1 VSEPFEGWR
10 RLLSRASDLAG
21 ILWVGL
27 AHWHIRV
34 FWRIDGFSDRRGRGL
49 GGGPEKRGVGDRQI
63 RLHDAQMPDIGPKED
78 SIIFLCFAPDLIF
91 RGETG
96 EQAVAALTIEGPTS
110 LASLGKKEAS

>member
-1 VSEPFEGWR
+1 MSEPFEGWR

-49 GGGPEKRGVGDRQI
+49 GGVLKNAGLATVKSGCMTLRCQTSDRRKI
-63 RLHDAQMPDIGPKED
+63 PLSFYASH
-78 SIIFLCFAPDLIF
+78 
-91 RGETG
+91 
-96 EQAVAALTIEGPTS
+96 LT
-110 LASLGKKEAS
+110 